1 MQKRYLFFPVL
12 LAIPM
17 IFLLVDWI
25 QPPKKWHNTPPG
37 SLYTDSVIWT
47 NTLAATNIGHPGY
60 QYVQRDTNLPDV
72 LVMGNSISIGYT
84 APLRQYLRSKANI
97 YRIPDNG
104 RDIRKGV
111 NKANFWLAGGKGWE
125 VIHFNWG
132 LHDFKRIVNGQFDSS
147 GDRYVPPSEYQ
158 EKLDTLIQIL
168 LETDAQLIF
177 ATTTVVPD
185 SAQGRIKGDEIL
197 YNELALQVLSNYP
210 QILIDNQYETSL
222 ARPEYQKD
230 QNVHFH
236 PVGYEFLAKF
246 ASKRILEGLAQYSS
260 TH

>member
-12 LAIPM
+12 LMIPM
-17 IFLLVDWI
+17 IFLLVDWV
-25 QPPKKWHNTPPG
+25 QPPKKWRNTPPG
-37 SLYTDSVIWT
+37 SLYTDSIIWT
-47 NTLAATNIGHPGY
+47 NTLASTNIGKPAY
-60 QYVQRDTNLPDV
+60 QFVQRDTNLPDV

-84 APLRQYLRSKANI
+84 APLRNSLAGKANV

-111 NKANFWLAGGKGWE
+111 NKASFWLAGGKGWE

-132 LHDFKRIVNGQFDSS
+132 LHDFKRLVNGQFDSS
-147 GDRYVPPSEYQ
+147 GDRYVSPTEYKQ
-158 EKLDTLIQIL
+158 KLDTLIQKL

-197 YNELALQVLSNYP
+197 YNELAFQVLANYP
-210 QILIDNQYETSL
+210 QIMLDDQHRTSL
-222 ARPEYQKD
+222 TQPEYQKPK
-230 QNVHFH
+230 NVHFL
-236 PVGYEFLAKF
+236 PEGYDFLAKF
-246 ASKRILEGLAQYSS
+246 TAKRILQGLMTYAS